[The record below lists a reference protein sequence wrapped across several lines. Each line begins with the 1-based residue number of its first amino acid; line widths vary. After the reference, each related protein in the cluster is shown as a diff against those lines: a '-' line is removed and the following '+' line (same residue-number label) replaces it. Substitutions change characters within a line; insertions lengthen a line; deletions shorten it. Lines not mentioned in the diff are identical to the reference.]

1 MNNIDEIKKSLR
13 SKFKAIRNAITPM
26 EHLVLDGAI
35 SALLLNLP
43 EFINADVVAGYVSD
57 GTEVNLRG
65 VLEKALQLN
74 KAVALPRYNPEQKV
88 YEQVLITSF
97 ADDLVEG
104 KYGLLEPRSD
114 LPWAEMTAQSCCLVP
129 ALAFDG
135 KGNRLG
141 RGGGFYDRLLK
152 DFPGAKIG
160 VFYQSQYSSEPLA
173 TAEHDQ
179 KLTMAVTENKVYKF

>member
-1 MNNIDEIKKSLR
+1 MNDIDVIKKSLR
-13 SKFKAIRNAITPM
+13 SKFKAIRQAITPM

-97 ADDLVEG
+97 ADDLVPG

-114 LPWAEMTAQSCCLVP
+114 LPRAEMTARSCCLVP

-173 TAEHDQ
+173 IAEHDQ

>member
-13 SKFKAIRNAITPM
+13 SKFKAIRQGISPI

-35 SALLLNLP
+35 SALLMNLP

-97 ADDLVEG
+97 ADDLAAG
-104 KYGLLEPRSD
+104 KYGLLEPRAG
-114 LPWAEMTAQSCCLVP
+114 LPLAEMTAQSCCLIP

-160 VFYQSQYSSEPLA
+160 VFYQCQYSSEPLA

>member
-13 SKFKAIRNAITPM
+13 SKFKAIRNTITPM

-74 KAVALPRYNPEQKV
+74 KAVALPRYNPE
-88 YEQVLITSF
+88 
-97 ADDLVEG
+97 
-104 KYGLLEPRSD
+104 PH
-114 LPWAEMTAQSCCLVP
+114 
-129 ALAFDG
+129 AFTT
-135 KGNRLG
+135 K
-141 RGGGFYDRLLK
+141 
-152 DFPGAKIG
+152 
-160 VFYQSQYSSEPLA
+160 
-173 TAEHDQ
+173 
-179 KLTMAVTENKVYKF
+179 